1 MKDVYHNLKF
11 VCLICVF
18 VIFYFIALKPIGDS
32 YLEGFKTNN
41 FSKFNRIMTR
51 RFTLGI

>member
-11 VCLICVF
+11 VCLIGVF

-32 YLEGFKTNN
+32 YLEGWGKRNA
-41 FSKFNRIMTR
+41 SPAAR
-51 RFTLGI
+51 R